1 MNCPACDLA
10 DKGELTGLYHTG
22 CESCTARH
30 IANGI
35 DLFNAIQAGGKTPEY
50 DETIRKIW
58 GDRWEAGHKLVKRWH
73 KKLKGKK

>member
-1 MNCPACDLA
+1 MTCPACDLA

-35 DLFNAIQAGGKTPEY
+35 DLFNAIQAGGKTPS
-50 DETIRKIW
+50 TTKPSGRFGGIVGRPGTSW
-58 GDRWEAGHKLVKRWH
+58 
-73 KKLKGKK
+73 